1 MQHADYFRTF
11 LAGEVNL
18 DDTRLDKL
26 DRRVEAVYGA
36 LREDPT
42 IGELILGKS
51 KQGSWAHGL
60 IIRPKP
66 GGDFDADFLLEME
79 LQEGWEP
86 TRYINEVYNALHR
99 HSVYSKQDHGRKCR
113 CVWLKYAP
121 ENEVGCHLDIVPF
134 ITLPD
139 GRQVIVNR
147 DDNTW
152 EPEFGSTDPQGFT
165 EWVKRRDELTGNE
178 FRRVVRLMKYLKR
191 ERGSFNGVK
200 SVILTTVLGEQV
212 TELAAI
218 DPSKYA
224 NLPTALVNIVEALDD
239 WLQANEDMPSIPNPN
254 GDGTTFDHRWEPE
267 TYLNFRNRIHTI
279 AADMRSA
286 YDEPDAEKSAAAWQK
301 LFGDSFTPPTGRSA
315 TSSAN
320 PFARAAVIATGAA
333 AAAVATAAAARSS
346 RSGRA
351 G

>member
-11 LAGEVNL
+11 LVHEVNL
-18 DDTRLDKL
+18 DATRLDKL
-26 DRRVEAVYGA
+26 DRRVAAVYAA
-36 LREDPT
+36 LREDST
-42 IGELILGKS
+42 IGALVLGRS
-51 KQGSWAHGL
+51 KQGSWAHRL

-66 GGDFDADFLLEME
+66 GGDFDADFLIEIE
-79 LQEGWEP
+79 YQADWEP
-86 TRYINEVYNALHR
+86 VRYINEVYNALHR

-134 ITLPD
+134 VTLPD
-139 GRQVIVNR
+139 GRQVIVHR
-147 DDNTW
+147 DDNKW

-165 EWVKRRDELTGNE
+165 DWVKRRDELTGNE

-200 SVILTTVLGEQV
+200 SVILTTLLGEQV
-212 TELAAI
+212 TELDAL

-224 NLPTALVNIVEALDD
+224 NLPTALVNIVEALDR
-239 WLQANEDMPSIPNPN
+239 WLQARATQPSIANPN
-254 GDGTTFDHRWEPE
+254 GDGTTFDHRWSDE
-267 TYLNFRNRIHTI
+267 TYLNFRDRIHSI

-301 LFGDSFTPPTGRSA
+301 LFGDNFTPPAAKSA
-315 TSSAN
+315 ASSRN
-320 PFARAAVIATGAA
+320 PFAPAAAAAVA
-333 AAAVATAAAARSS
+333 AAAVATAAAVRSS